1 MKITNIEIWNPD
13 LTPYI
18 GTICIHDD
26 FISLEDA
33 KLYDNE
39 PYIDGSGFIAMPGF
53 VDLHIH
59 GAAGSDMM
67 DATIDAYETIA
78 SSLLQEGVTAFLCT
92 TMTQSNEAI
101 EAAIQQFKTKTAHL
115 KNIVGIH
122 LEGPFV
128 NAQRAGAQPIEHIQ
142 PPNVELFKKWHTLSE
157 ESIKLITIAP
167 ELVQDDFI
175 ETLVELGIIVSA
187 GHTDAT
193 SEQLRYAQQQGLRSI
208 THLYNQMRPF
218 HHRETGA
225 IGEALFND
233 ELYCEL
239 IADFIH
245 CSEAAA
251 KFALKCKGD
260 DRLILITDAM
270 RAKGL
275 SEGTYDLGGQ
285 AVTVGKDARLAD
297 GTLAG
302 SILKMNEAVKN
313 MAPFCQPEQLV
324 KLSSTNANRLLG
336 RQHYGAIKEG
346 FKADLVLLDRSFE
359 VQYTILNGQIV
370 YSK

>member
-1 MKITNIEIWNPD
+1 MKITNVEIWNPD
-13 LTPYI
+13 LMPYI
-18 GTICIHDD
+18 GTICIQDD
-26 FISLEDA
+26 LISLEDIDY
-33 KLYDNE
+33 K
-39 PYIDGSGFIAMPGF
+39 PSIDGSGLIAMPGF

-67 DATIDAYETIA
+67 DATIDAVETIA
-78 SSLLQEGVTAFLCT
+78 NAVLKEGVTAFLCT

-101 EAAIQQFKTKTAHL
+101 EAAIQQFKTKTSHL

-128 NAQRAGAQPIEHIQ
+128 NAKRAGAQPVEYIQ
-142 PPNVELFKKWHTLSE
+142 PPNVELFKQWHQLSE
-157 ESIKLITIAP
+157 ESIKLVTVAP
-167 ELVQDDFI
+167 ELIQDDFI
-175 ETLVELGIIVSA
+175 ETLANLNINVSA

-193 SEQLRYAQQQGLRSI
+193 SEQLRAAQQQGLRSI
-208 THLYNQMRPF
+208 THLYNQMSPF
-218 HHRETGA
+218 HHREIGA
-225 IGEALFND
+225 IGEALSND

-245 CSEAAA
+245 CSEEAA

-260 DRLILITDAM
+260 DKLLLITDAM

-275 SEGTYDLGGQ
+275 SSGTYDLGGQ
-285 AVTVGKDARLAD
+285 AVIVGNDARLAD

-302 SILKMNEAVKN
+302 SILKMNDAVKN
-313 MAPFCQPEQLV
+313 MAKFCKPDQLV
-324 KLSSTNANRLLG
+324 KMSSTNANQLLN
-336 RQHYGAIKEG
+336 RQQYGAIKEG
-346 FKADLVLLDRSFE
+346 YIADIVILDRSFE

-370 YSK
+370 YSKE